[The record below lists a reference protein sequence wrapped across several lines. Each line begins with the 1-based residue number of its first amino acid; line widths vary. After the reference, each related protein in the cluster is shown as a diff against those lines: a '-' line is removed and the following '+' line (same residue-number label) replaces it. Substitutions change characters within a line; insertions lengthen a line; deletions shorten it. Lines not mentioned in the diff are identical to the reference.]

1 MIRNLGELTADAD
14 CRRALEILQAGLGAA
29 LPGSAVRRFVG
40 GDAIRAD
47 GRKVSLAGCDVQV
60 VAFGKAAGLMANAVC
75 DILDVCGGI
84 AVVPHGADGAG
95 SLRTVRASHPVPDQ
109 SSVDA
114 ALEVARFL
122 ARRRSSDFV
131 VFLVSGGSSSLL
143 CRPAGISLEEKRLVS
158 RLLLESGAPIHQLN
172 CVRKH
177 LSGIKGGQL
186 VSGMRCGAAS
196 LIMSDVPGDDLSSIA
211 SGITY
216 CDGSTFGDAL
226 RIVRKYDPAGAMPSS
241 VYRRLETGAA
251 GGIPE
256 TPSAP
261 VIPNQIIASNQDCL
275 TAMARRAQDL
285 GYVATACDISGDVA
299 AAAGRIAGMAS
310 GRGRCIIFGG
320 ETTVRVQ
327 GSGSGGRNQ
336 ELVLRILRDDRS
348 RGRRM
353 VAASIGTD
361 GIDGSTPYAG
371 AVMKNFGID
380 VMYVDG
386 LLKNSDSHSFFKRH
400 GGLVLTGH
408 TGTNLMDIGLV
419 LT

>member
-14 CRRALEILQAGLGAA
+14 CRLALEILQAGLGAA

-40 GDAIRAD
+40 RDAIRAD
-47 GRKVSLAGCDVQV
+47 GRQVSLAGRNVQV
-60 VAFGKAAGLMANAVC
+60 VAFGKAAGLMANAAC
-75 DILDVCGGI
+75 DILDVSGGI

-114 ALEVARFL
+114 ALEVAGFL
-122 ARRRSSDFV
+122 ARRSSSDFV

-143 CRPAGISLEEKRLVS
+143 CRPAGISLEEKRFVS
-158 RLLLESGAPIHQLN
+158 QLLLESGAPIHQLN

-186 VSGMRCGAAS
+186 VSGMRCSAAS
-196 LIMSDVPGDDLSSIA
+196 LIMSDVPGDDLSTIA
-211 SGITY
+211 SGTTY

-226 RIVRKYDPAGAMPSS
+226 RIVRRYDPAGAVPSS
-241 VYRRLETGAA
+241 IYRRLETGAA

-256 TPSAP
+256 MPSAP

-275 TAMARRAQDL
+275 AAMARRAQDL
-285 GYVATACDISGDVA
+285 GYAATACRISGDVA

-310 GRGRCIIFGG
+310 RRGKCIIFGG

-327 GSGSGGRNQ
+327 GSGAGGRNQ
-336 ELVLRILRDDRS
+336 ELVLRILHDDRS

-361 GIDGSTPYAG
+361 GIDGNTPYAG

-400 GGLVLTGH
+400 GGLVFTGH